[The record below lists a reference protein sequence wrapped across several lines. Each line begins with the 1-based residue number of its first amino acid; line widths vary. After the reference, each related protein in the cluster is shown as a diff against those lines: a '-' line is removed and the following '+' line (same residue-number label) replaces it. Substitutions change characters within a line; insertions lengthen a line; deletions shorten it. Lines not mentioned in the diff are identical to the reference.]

1 MPHRVRVFAPASIS
15 NLGPGFDVVGLALH
29 EPGDIIEAELAD
41 GPGVEIVEVTGDDGL
56 LSRDAEVN
64 VAGVAAADVLQRFR
78 AESGRAPARSTST
91 PAPQRGVRLWV
102 HKRMPLASGLGS
114 SAASSV
120 AGAFAVN
127 ELLGRPYS
135 RRELLPSAMEGER
148 VASGAAHAD
157 NVAPSLLGG
166 IVLIRSY
173 DPLELID
180 LPAPPDLV
188 VVVVHPHCAVPT
200 AAARA
205 ILTDRPFQLADA
217 IANLGNLGALVSAL
231 HRGDLQL
238 LGRAVEDRLVEP
250 LRAHLIPGFAAVKS
264 AALSAGAFGCSIAG
278 AGPSMFA
285 FAPSREKAAGIA
297 TAMRAAFLEA
307 AGLGSDV
314 FVGTVNTL
322 GAAAI

>member
-1 MPHRVRVFAPASIS
+1 VFAPASIS

-29 EPGDIIEAELAD
+29 EPGDIVEAEL
-41 GPGVEIVEVTGDDGL
+41 GSRPGVEIVEVTGDDGML
-56 LSRDAEVN
+56 NRNAGLN
-64 VAGVAAADVLQRFR
+64 VAGVAAADVLRRFQ
-78 AESGRAPARSTST
+78 ALSQGSAVGPASA
-91 PAPQRGVRLWV
+91 PAPQPGVRLWV

-127 ELLGRPYS
+127 ELLGRPFS

-173 DPLELID
+173 DPLEIID
-180 LPAPPDLV
+180 LPAPPDLI
-188 VVVVHPHCAVPT
+188 VVVVHPHCAVAT

-205 ILTDRPFQLADA
+205 ILANRPFQLADA
-217 IANLGNLGALVSAL
+217 VANLGNLGALVNAL
-231 HRGDLQL
+231 HRGDLPL
-238 LGRAVEDRLVEP
+238 LGRSVEDRLVEP
-250 LRAHLIPGFAAVKS
+250 LRAHLIPGFVTVKS

-285 FAPSREKAAGIA
+285 FAPDRERAAGIA
-297 TAMRAAFLEA
+297 AVMRAAFLDA
-307 AGLGSDV
+307 AGLEGDV

-322 GAAAI
+322 GATTI